1 MAFSDIKSYRCI
13 IPSMRDIRDW
23 ALSWIIEKHWEKM
36 KYKDPTQW
44 LSLTAS
50 VFLAI
55 GTTIWQLKL
64 QLAFEC
70 SLQSGKGGMV
80 WENSIEMCISPSVK
94 PVQVWFMKQ
103 GTQSRCTGTTQR
115 NGMGT
120 QVHAWLIHVNVWQ
133 KPPQYCKA
141 ISLQKKWI
149 NWKKKSPALYF

>member
-120 QVHAWLIHVNVWQ
+120 EVGGGSQDRGHRYTRGWFMSMFGKNHHNIAKQLASNYN
-133 KPPQYCKA
+133 K
-141 ISLQKKWI
+141 
-149 NWKKKSPALYF
+149 